1 MKCSIR
7 RCAFAACAA
16 SLLACANGDDG
27 SVLDLPD
34 THVATDSSHADIAFD
49 VPPVDSTTD
58 AGIDTSSATDSHV
71 DDTHG
76 SDSHASDSGSSID
89 SKIDDTGVSIDSEI
103 DSGVGVDTSVD
114 VVSVDAPTPI
124 VGDVVISEILIDAP
138 TVGTTSEVGEYVEIF
153 NASTH
158 AVNLAGCLLR
168 SKSGTSTEST
178 AAFGDVPIAPLEYV
192 VLLKL
197 TAGQTYDFTA
207 AATYGTIAFSNSS
220 ADYVALQC
228 AAGDVDGIGWNGDTD
243 FPDVTATK
251 PPVDTSRERSTA
263 SLALGKDTSTTTW
276 CDGVTSHTIT
286 NATGT
291 GTFMGS
297 PTAANGC
304 P

>member
-1 MKCSIR
+1 MKCLIR
-7 RCAFAACAA
+7 RLALAACAA

-34 THVATDSSHADIAFD
+34 AHNTTDSSHSDIAFD
-49 VPPVDSTTD
+49 VPPTDSST
-58 AGIDTSSATDSHV
+58 DTSKEDTNVGTDSHV
-71 DDTHG
+71 DDSG
-76 SDSHASDSGSSID
+76 IDSHVHDSGSGTD
-89 SKIDDTGVSIDSEI
+89 TAIDDTGVEI
-103 DSGVGVDTSVD
+103 DSGVGVDTSFD
-114 VVSVDAPTPI
+114 VVSVDAPAPA

-197 TAGQTYDFTA
+197 TAGQTFDFTA
-207 AATYGTIAFSNSS
+207 AATYGTIAFSNTS

-228 AAGDVDGIGWNGDTD
+228 AAGDIDGIGWNGDTD
-243 FPDVTATK
+243 FPDVSTK

-263 SLALGKDTSTTTW
+263 SLALGKDAASTTW

-286 NATGT
+286 NSTGS
-291 GTFMGS
+291 GTFKGS